1 MVLCHEQVD
10 RVCSRYILSRWSKT
24 VKRNHT
30 SIRSSYDE
38 PVLDERRVLYKGL
51 LSRGIQMSEFGCESK
66 GLAVILHRA
75 YDKAYE
81 EMFDFKAKEKEVQTS
96 VTHHEGSLDGMDDL
110 QSPTHVRSKGR
121 PRKRLGS
128 TLEKQIASSSNKK
141 KRKAL
146 SEVNV

>member
-38 PVLDERRVLYKGL
+38 PILDERRVLYKGL
-51 LSRGIQMSEFGCESK
+51 LSHGIEMSEFGCESK
-66 GLAVILHRA
+66 GLAAILHRA

-81 EMFDFKAKEKEVQTS
+81 EMVDFKAKEKEVQTG
-96 VTHHEGSLDGMDDL
+96 VTHHEGSLDEMDDL
-110 QSPTHVRSKGR
+110 QSPTHVR
-121 PRKRLGS
+121 
-128 TLEKQIASSSNKK
+128 
-141 KRKAL
+141 
-146 SEVNV
+146 